1 MSDAQQTPAE
11 AQAQAQAQAQTHTAT
26 QTRQAEES
34 VAPPEPTQDPFAV
47 LPKRRFR
54 LSVPAQWRT
63 PFAMVGAVV
72 IALWILVAIF
82 ADLIEPYDPLKQ
94 VGGANEPPSGAHLF
108 GTDLLGRD
116 VLSRVLA
123 GSHVSLPAPI
133 VLVIASLVIG
143 VVLGLIAGYFGR
155 AVDEIIMRV
164 TDLVL
169 AFPSIIL
176 AMIIVAATGP
186 GIAHAMVAIV
196 IVNWP
201 QYTRVTRSLV
211 ISARSSEYVIA
222 GRLMGANW
230 FTSLGRDILP
240 NIASPILVLATLDFG
255 NQILALASLSFLG
268 LGAVPPQPEWGS
280 MTFDGLQ
287 NFSAWWISAF
297 PSLAIFTLVIA
308 FNLLGDAL
316 RDALDP
322 RTQSRLNEGGAL

>member
-1 MSDAQQTPAE
+1 MTDRVTE
-11 AQAQAQAQAQTHTAT
+11 
-26 QTRQAEES
+26 TRQAEAS
-34 VAPPEPTQDPFAV
+34 VDPPEPAQDPFAA
-47 LPKRRFR
+47 LPRRRFR
-54 LSVPAQWRT
+54 LSVPSGLRT
-63 PFAMVGAVV
+63 PFAVVGAIVV
-72 IALWILVAIF
+72 LLWILAALF
-82 ADLIEPYDPLKQ
+82 ADLIRPYDPLAQ
-94 VGGANEPPSGAHLF
+94 VASANQPPSPAHWF

-133 VLVIASLVIG
+133 ALVIASLVIG

-155 AVDEIIMRV
+155 AVDEIIMRI

-186 GIAHAMVAIV
+186 GIAHAMIAIV

-211 ISARSSEYVIA
+211 ISARNSEYVVA
-222 GRLMGANW
+222 GRLMGAGW
-230 FTSLGRDILP
+230 LTSLGRDILP

-255 NQILALASLSFLG
+255 NQILALAALSFLG

-280 MTFDGLQ
+280 MTYDGLQ
-287 NFSAWWISAF
+287 NFTDWWISTF

-308 FNLLGDAL
+308 FNLIGDAL

-322 RTQSRLNEGGAL
+322 RTQERLQEGGAL

>member
-1 MSDAQQTPAE
+1 MTE
-11 AQAQAQAQAQTHTAT
+11 
-26 QTRQAEES
+26 TRQAEAS
-34 VAPPEPTQDPFAV
+34 VTPPDPTSDPFAA
-47 LPKRRFR
+47 LPRRRVR
-54 LSVPAQWRT
+54 LSVPKAWRT
-63 PFAMVGAVV
+63 PFAIIGGAVV
-72 IALWILVAIF
+72 LLWIIVA
-82 ADLIEPYDPLKQ
+82 ALANVIEPYGPLKQ
-94 VGGANEPPSGAHLF
+94 VASANQPPSAAHWF

-133 VLVIASLVIG
+133 VLVIASLVLG
-143 VVLGLIAGYFGR
+143 VILGLVAGYFGR
-155 AVDEIIMRV
+155 AIDEVIMRV

-186 GIAHAMVAIV
+186 GIMHAMVAIV

-211 ISARSSEYVIA
+211 LSARNSEYVVA

-230 FTSLGRDILP
+230 FTTLFRDILP

-280 MTFDGLQ
+280 MTYDGLQ

-297 PSLAIFTLVIA
+297 PALAIFTLVIS

-322 RTQSRLNEGGAL
+322 RTQERLNEGGAL

>member
-1 MSDAQQTPAE
+1 MTD
-11 AQAQAQAQAQTHTAT
+11 
-26 QTRQAEES
+26 TRQAEAS
-34 VAPPEPTQDPFAV
+34 VTPPEPANDPFAA
-47 LPKRRFR
+47 LPRRRFR
-54 LSVPAQWRT
+54 IGVPKVWRT
-63 PFAMVGAVV
+63 PFGIIGGAVV
-72 IALWILVAIF
+72 LLWILIAIF

-94 VGGANEPPSGAHLF
+94 VAGASQAPSAAHWF

-116 VLSRVLA
+116 VLSRVIA

-133 VLVIASLVIG
+133 ALVVASLVVG

-176 AMIIVAATGP
+176 AMIIVASTGP
-186 GIAHAMVAIV
+186 GIGHAMIAIV

-211 ISARSSEYVIA
+211 LSARSSEYVVA
-222 GRLMGANW
+222 GRLMGASW
-230 FTSLGRDILP
+230 FTSLFRDILP

-280 MTFDGLQ
+280 MTYDGLQ

-316 RDALDP
+316 RDVLDP
-322 RTQSRLNEGGAL
+322 RTQERLNEGGAR